1 MALEQDLELMD
12 DYLANRMDAGE
23 REAFEERLKIDKEL
37 SEEFK
42 IQQSVVQGVRQA
54 RIGEL
59 KSMLNSIPVT
69 SLPPTQTALLTK
81 IGGWILATGLVATI
95 TYFYINS
102 NESKSVST
110 VNTEEQIQEPT
121 QDKIIPT
128 EQPIEETPTAEPESK
143 PLEKP
148 AAKEIKETKRQVRPT
163 IQAYDPATEESET
176 ATQKYEREQL
186 NLISN
191 AFVTSS
197 MEVEIHTADKKY
209 NFHYV
214 FKDGKLVLYG
224 AFEKHLYE
232 ILEFISQDKKTVA
245 LYYKSNYYLLDIYK
259 STPTQL
265 VPIKNPELLK
275 KLQEHRGN

>member
-1 MALEQDLELMD
+1 MALERDLELMD

-23 REAFEERLKIDKEL
+23 REAFEDRLKTDKEL

-42 IQQSVVQGVRQA
+42 IQQSLVQGIHQA
-54 RIGEL
+54 RIAEL

-81 IGGWILATGLVATI
+81 VGGWIVATGLIATI
-95 TYFYINS
+95 TYFYINRK
-102 NESKSVST
+102 ESEPVNT
-110 VNTEEQIQEPT
+110 VQTEEQIQEPT
-121 QDKIIPT
+121 KNESNQH
-128 EQPIEETPTAEPESK
+128 EQPIEEQPTAEPESK
-143 PLEKP
+143 PVEKP
-148 AAKEIKETKRQVRPT
+148 AKKELKETKQQVKPS
-163 IQAYDPATEESET
+163 IQAYDPTEEDTET
-176 ATQKYEREQL
+176 ATQKFEQEQL

-232 ILEFISQDKKTVA
+232 ILEFISHDQKTVA
-245 LYYKSNYYLLDIYK
+245 LYYKTNYYLLDLNK

-265 VPIKNPELLK
+265 TPIKNPELLK
-275 KLQEHRGN
+275 KLREHREN